1 MNNSSALILTRTESL
16 LRLYYQF
23 HVSEAIFLLP
33 LTFLFPLLSL
43 TTSSLAHPSCKARDA
58 VPWFYSKK
66 RKLIAATSLVSR
78 ILVIQSKQRTI
89 YLLPFPFSSTM
100 KRCPQKLPQHHC
112 IRYDIYVLIN
122 QVQLCRVSYHF
133 IRLWNFNAMKMKNAW
148 NWMKAHLSLG
158 TKGTQILFIVIHVDP
173 LFLPANILCFP
184 ISTRLSY
191 RRVHFYHTVVRYS
204 KAFLLD
210 VTWLLSMYANI
221 CLLYV
226 SRIHV
231 LCCKS
236 PIEQNILQADF
247 WPFVCA
253 I

>member
-1 MNNSSALILTRTESL
+1 MKQSFFCHLRSFPPSPFPLQL
-16 LRLYYQF
+16 LRLLIPVAKHATRF
-23 HVSEAIFLLP
+23 LDFTARNESLSPPRVWFPEFWWFRVNNEPFIF
-33 LTFLFPLLSL
+33 FLFLSL
-43 TTSSLAHPSCKARDA
+43 RQ
-58 VPWFYSKK
+58 
-66 RKLIAATSLVSR
+66 RKG
-78 ILVIQSKQRTI
+78 
-89 YLLPFPFSSTM
+89 
-100 KRCPQKLPQHHC
+100 PQKLPQHHC

-173 LFLPANILCFP
+173 LFLSANILCFP

-236 PIEQNILQADF
+236 PIEQNILQSDF